1 MKLVALTLRCQP
13 IVNRLRLNLVRHSRV
28 LLAGI
33 QAAQIFWIPARNM
46 RE

>member
-1 MKLVALTLRCQP
+1 MELRRQAINNHP
-13 IVNRLRLNLVRHSRV
+13 GLNLVRHSHV

-33 QAAQIFWIPARNM
+33 QAAQIFRIPGKDM